1 MTMPFRRRMSNALRP
16 IDSVKH
22 IVETSGIIGA
32 GVNTVV
38 LNFLAGVD
46 TYTLA
51 DSNGVPTGAKVNGF
65 FMSIFIIAEGGEV
78 ANEVPLADW
87 YIIKV
92 PGNIWAS
99 TFDANN
105 LPTPGS
111 TGVHINKRHIF
122 HTEKGLTGGGD
133 VSLAG
138 VPMVFKGVIA
148 IPRHMRRIGQADA
161 FKVCMRT
168 NFASKFCIQMIYKH
182 YK

>member
-1 MTMPFRRRMSNALRP
+1 MMMPFRRRMSNALRP

-22 IVETSGIIGA
+22 IVETSGIAAA
-32 GVNTVV
+32 GTNTVG
-38 LNFLAGVD
+38 LNMLAGVD
-46 TYTLA
+46 TYQLS

-65 FMSIFIIAEGGEV
+65 YLSVFIIAEGGEL

-92 PGNIWAS
+92 PGNIWGN
-99 TFDANN
+99 TFDAAN

-111 TGVHINKRHIF
+111 TGIHINKRHII
-122 HTEKGLTGGGD
+122 HTEKGLTGGGEL
-133 VSLAG
+133 SLAG

-148 IPRHMRRIGQADA
+148 IPRHMRRIGEADS
-161 FKVCMRT
+161 FKLALRT
-168 NFASKFCIQMIYKH
+168 NFASKFCIQTIYKH